1 MKQATIWLARNLVL
15 LTVVTVVAAVTI
27 PTPSAATEHEG
38 MTQMVQAAKT
48 AADHE
53 ALATQ
58 YDKRATEAKALA
70 AEHRKMGDAYKG
82 QPAAAGDK
90 AAGVSAMPQHC
101 EKLAE
106 GYDQQAQMYATMAA
120 TERELA
126 KAVK

>member
-58 YDKRATEAKALA
+58 YDKRATR
-70 AEHRKMGDAYKG
+70 RKPWPPSTGRWVTPTRVSRPS
-82 QPAAAGDK
+82 PATRRLG
-90 AAGVSAMPQHC
+90 
-101 EKLAE
+101 
-106 GYDQQAQMYATMAA
+106 
-120 TERELA
+120 
-126 KAVK
+126 